1 MAEIL
6 GVAAGIAGLISLAQG
21 LVVPLAKFIG
31 SAKQYPEE
39 LKAVVGDIRSFCGVL
54 CVVQPVIEQL
64 ERRGR
69 PISETQAGFF
79 PPSFRLT
86 RMIRWCSDIARTNW
100 GMQENFERVGVVVD
114 QICPAPGSKGRG
126 MSQSRQRRVEEGGHE
141 SALGAL

>member
-39 LKAVVGDIRSFCGVL
+39 LKAVVEDIRSFCG
-54 CVVQPVIEQL
+54 VQPVIEQL

-69 PISETQAGFF
+69 PISETQAGSY
-79 PPSFRLT
+79 PSVPAHTSDQVVQRYRWNRLGN
-86 RMIRWCSDIARTNW
+86 AR
-100 GMQENFERVGVVVD
+100 E
-114 QICPAPGSKGRG
+114 
-126 MSQSRQRRVEEGGHE
+126 
-141 SALGAL
+141 L